1 VLEAEGYGLNRVNRA
16 QGESAR
22 FRSIEEAYRKAP
34 DVTRRRLYL
43 ETMERV
49 VPRMGGKLFLD
60 PAARG
65 IVPLLPLDGLKAAAA
80 PAPSATPQPAP
91 TAGGVR

>member
-1 VLEAEGYGLNRVNRA
+1 VNRA

-22 FRSIEEAYRKAP
+22 FRSIQDAYRKAP

-60 PAARG
+60 PDARG
-65 IVPLLPLDGLKAAAA
+65 IVPFLSLDGLKAATVA
-80 PAPSATPQPAP
+80 APSADPQPAAA
-91 TAGGVR
+91 AGGIR